1 MLWYV
6 TRRIFQSIFVML
18 IVSAVA
24 FSLFNFVGDPVN
36 QMVGQ
41 DATREQRQAI
51 TEELGLNDPII
62 VQYTRFVGRAV
73 QGEFGLS
80 LRSRISVSELIAD
93 RLPATLE
100 LVFVSAILSLIFG
113 ILAGIYTGI
122 HRHSWLSRT
131 VLSGSL
137 IGVSLPTFI
146 IGIGLIYLF
155 AVQLR
160 WLPSS
165 GRSGTVPV
173 FGTWETSLITVE
185 GWRSIILPALTLSLF
200 QATIILRLVRA
211 EMLEVMQTDF
221 IRFARARGLRD
232 RAVHFNHALKNTLV
246 PVITIIGINI
256 GGLIAYSVITET
268 VFQWPGTGLLFIQAV
283 EFADVP
289 VMAAYLCFVALV
301 FVIVNLIVDLLYA
314 VIDPRIRIM
323 AR

>member
-1 MLWYV
+1 MLWFIS
-6 TRRIFQSIFVML
+6 RRVVQSVFVML

-24 FSLFNFVGDPVN
+24 FALFTYVGNPVN

-41 DATREQRQAI
+41 DATMERRAEIKEA
-51 TEELGLNDPII
+51 LGLNDSIW
-62 VQYTRFVGRAV
+62 VQYSRFVARAA

-100 LVFVSAILSLIFG
+100 LVFVSAVISLILG
-113 ILAGIYTGI
+113 IGAGIYTGI
-122 HRHSWLSRT
+122 KRNSFLSRT
-131 VLSGSL
+131 ILSSSL
-137 IGVSLPTFI
+137 VGVSLPTFI
-146 IGIGLIYLF
+146 IGIALIYLF

-165 GRSGTVPV
+165 GRAGTVPV
-173 FGTWETSLITVE
+173 IGVWETSLVTLE
-185 GWRSIILPALTLSLF
+185 GWRSIILPAITLSLF
-200 QATIILRLVRA
+200 QTTMILRLVRA
-211 EMLEVMQTDF
+211 EMLEVMQTDY
-221 IRFARARGLRD
+221 IKFARARGLTE
-232 RAVHFNHALKNTLV
+232 RAINFTHALKNTLV

-256 GGLIAYSVITET
+256 GGLIGYSIITET

-301 FVIVNLIVDLLYA
+301 FVLVNLIVDILYV
-314 VIDPRIRIM
+314 VIDPRIRVG
-323 AR
+323 AS

>member
-1 MLWYV
+1 MLWFIS
-6 TRRIFQSIFVML
+6 RRVVQSVFVML

-24 FSLFNFVGDPVN
+24 FALFTYVGNPVN

-41 DATREQRQAI
+41 DATMERRAEIKEA
-51 TEELGLNDPII
+51 LGLNDSIW
-62 VQYTRFVGRAV
+62 VQYSRFVARAA

-100 LVFVSAILSLIFG
+100 LVFVSAVISLILG
-113 ILAGIYTGI
+113 IGAGIYTGI
-122 HRHSWLSRT
+122 KRNSFLSRT
-131 VLSGSL
+131 ILSSSL
-137 IGVSLPTFI
+137 VGVSLPTFI
-146 IGIGLIYLF
+146 IGIALIYLF

-165 GRSGTVPV
+165 GRAGTVPV
-173 FGTWETSLITVE
+173 IGVWETSLITLE
-185 GWRSIILPALTLSLF
+185 GWRSIILPAITLSLF
-200 QATIILRLVRA
+200 QTTMILRLVRA
-211 EMLEVMQTDF
+211 EMLEVMQTDY
-221 IRFARARGLRD
+221 IKFARARGLTE
-232 RAVHFNHALKNTLV
+232 RAINFTHALKNTLV

-256 GGLIAYSVITET
+256 GGLIGYSIITET

-301 FVIVNLIVDLLYA
+301 FVLVNLIVDILYV
-314 VIDPRIRIM
+314 VIDPRIRVG
-323 AR
+323 AS